1 MPARFALM
9 ALVALT
15 LLPSLWR
22 ACRPFP
28 YRARACEPDGR
39 GEPPR
44 HWVGCR
50 GDPGPRRDL
59 DGRERVLFGLTLDPN
74 QASAEDLAAVPGLSP
89 TLAAEIVAD
98 REARGPFERVEALRR
113 VRGIGPA
120 RLGKARAFLEV
131 AAPEGVPLRRP
142 ERPIEGTP

>member
-1 MPARFALM
+1 M

-22 ACRPFP
+22 VLRPFP
-28 YRARACEPDGR
+28 YRERSCQPEGR
-39 GEPPR
+39 GVPPL

-59 DGRERVLFGLTLDPN
+59 DGRERVLLGLTLDPN
-74 QASAEDLAAVPGLSP
+74 RASAEDLAAVPGLSP
-89 TLAAEIVAD
+89 ALAAAIVAD
-98 REARGPFERVEALRR
+98 REARGPFERVEALER

-120 RLGKARAFLEV
+120 RLGRARAFLALTPAE
-131 AAPEGVPLRRP
+131 APPPR
-142 ERPIEGTP
+142 